1 VPCRKETPFLKMAK
15 ERYKDKLAVYAVT
28 IDADTLKWEKAIE
41 EDSTRYFIHVRGVS
55 DRNVPDKQVRA
66 LKIKSI
72 PRNFL
77 LDKERRIIAKDL
89 RGEELLNALEQLI
102 K

>member
-1 VPCRKETPFLKMAK
+1 MRKPVILKNG
-15 ERYKDKLAVYAVT
+15 YVVT
-28 IDADTLKWEKAIE
+28 KHEKVAEFPGNSHEIN
-41 EDSTRYFIHVRGVS
+41 TIKQVGIGVN

>member
-1 VPCRKETPFLKMAK
+1 MGKSHRGGQHPILHP
-15 ERYKDKLAVYAVT
+15 
-28 IDADTLKWEKAIE
+28 
-41 EDSTRYFIHVRGVS
+41 VRGVN

-89 RGEELLNALEQLI
+89 RGEELLNA
-102 K
+102 